1 MSALARRLV
10 TLEGRIRRTRACS
23 TCRGVE
29 HEALALALQE
39 HDGVPF
45 PIARWMS
52 WGDFAAVRPITC
64 PDCGRM
70 LDMERCHASLSLF
83 LDSLPEATLRAI
95 AGSSETSKT

>member
-1 MSALARRLV
+1 MSGLMRRLSS
-10 TLEGRIRRTRACS
+10 LESRVRRTRACS

-29 HEALALALQE
+29 HEALALQE

-83 LDSLPEATLRAI
+83 LDTLPESTLRAI
-95 AGSSETSKT
+95 AGSSETSSK